1 MARTYLSATDPE
13 IARRTWQAPMD
24 EMAKSKQGPTLIRH
38 SRAMQD
44 SAFDL
49 IRNLTILETQ
59 PTHFLQVL
67 EAGTVSTNLFLR
79 RIQNFALDIMDN
91 HKRVYRLYCSEGL
104 QVRKRR
110 RRKQRLARGIERPPA
125 PQRANERWSL
135 DFVHDR
141 LANGRALRLLT
152 IHDDY
157 TRECLWIEAD
167 ISLSGPRVT
176 RVLDYVA
183 ELRGRPSSILTDNGP
198 EFAGLALERWSHDHQ
213 VQHRFIAPGKPSQN
227 SYIESF
233 NGKLRD
239 ECLNEQEFIN
249 LEHAKEQIEAFRE
262 DYNQTRPHSS
272 LDEMTPAE
280 FAARGPHG
288 GPLDPTNPPLAV
300 LNLNPQPNQILP
312 GLPF

>member
-1 MARTYLSATDPE
+1 MDYLQETYPVSGARACGLLHLAVSSYYYQPHGQRDDVPL
-13 IARRTWQAPMD
+13 R
-24 EMAKSKQGPTLIRH
+24 
-38 SRAMQD
+38 
-44 SAFDL
+44 
-49 IRNLTILETQ
+49 ET
-59 PTHFLQVL
+59 
-67 EAGTVSTNLFLR
+67 LR
-79 RIQNFALDIMDN
+79 RHAAVRRRWGYRRLLVLLRREGIMDN

-110 RRKQRLARGIERPPA
+110 RRKQRLVRGIERPPT

-167 ISLSGPRVT
+167 ISLSGPRVA
-176 RVLDYVA
+176 RVLDCVT

-198 EFAGLALERWSHDHQ
+198 EFAGLALDRWTHNHN

-239 ECLNEQEFIN
+239 ECLNENEFIN
-249 LEHAKEQIEAFRE
+249 LQHARELVESFRE
-262 DYNQTRPHSS
+262 DYNETRPHSS
-272 LDEMTPAE
+272 LGRMTPAE

-288 GPLDPTNPPLAV
+288 GPLDPAPLAV
-300 LNLNPQPNQILP
+300 RNPNPQPQPQPP
-312 GLPF
+312 GLSF